1 MRHRAVSMSGVT
13 ISARGSDAGPIA
25 SASPRQS
32 VRPYFE
38 SKDTDNPI
46 ASDRMHSNAAAAIP
60 ARLAA

>member
-1 MRHRAVSMSGVT
+1 MSGVT
-13 ISARGSDAGPIA
+13 TSARGSDAGPIA

-38 SKDTDNPI
+38 SRDTDSPI
-46 ASDRMHSNAAAAIP
+46 ASDRTHSTAAAAVP